1 MAGFTPTFNAFKN
14 LANLARSNPEQLV
27 AQYKKLTPEQ
37 QLAKLQE
44 QFKMFQRLPET
55 PDAINKMTAFLTK
68 LNETAGI
75 AKLTTELQQINAIQS
90 THEKFEALKKLFQDT
105 EILKAF
111 AACWNTYL
119 QSQSSVMDK
128 IAERFE
134 EVIEGSRESMKH
146 VDSQGDYDPTKK
158 LVRDLMRLFYALF
171 DALLVSAGYQ
181 DVFVPGHDN
190 AQDEGYR
197 DLKRGI
203 TLGQNG
209 ARPLQE

>member
-44 QFKMFQRLPET
+44 QFKMFHRLPET